1 MLTSVTSSFI
11 YLNMSCIGFLYSD
24 SNRSSTWSICE
35 SKSVVNCF
43 CWLSFIEAC
52 LLLCLVLFVSSLSLK
67 ICGNPKSASGML
79 FLLLLVARR
88 YHKLGILSIDLWS
101 GHGSSKLRYTT
112 HSGLKAL
119 IWTPV
124 VLWISAWK
132 HPWLPSPSTYFS
144 ELWTCTLWFVSLE
157 GNGRGWSLKRKKVW
171 FMQNL
176 VVLKQENVPDLLVHH
191 TASSKH
197 LFNSILKLCSAS
209 HILEVLSLVHT
220 ISSFWMESCPF
231 SLAPPTQDQKREE
244 VIRLYIT
251 R

>member
-1 MLTSVTSSFI
+1 MCISSFSKLQAYLSLRHILTYI
-11 YLNMSCIGFLYSD
+11 YISHKYPTFRRPKMKFD
-24 SNRSSTWSICE
+24 RSSMWSICE

-67 ICGNPKSASGML
+67 ICGNPKSVSGML

-119 IWTPV
+119 IWTQV

-157 GNGRGWSLKRKKVW
+157 VMVEDGPWRGKRC
-171 FMQNL
+171 
-176 VVLKQENVPDLLVHH
+176 DLCR
-191 TASSKH
+191 
-197 LFNSILKLCSAS
+197 I
-209 HILEVLSLVHT
+209 
-220 ISSFWMESCPF
+220 
-231 SLAPPTQDQKREE
+231 
-244 VIRLYIT
+244 
-251 R
+251 